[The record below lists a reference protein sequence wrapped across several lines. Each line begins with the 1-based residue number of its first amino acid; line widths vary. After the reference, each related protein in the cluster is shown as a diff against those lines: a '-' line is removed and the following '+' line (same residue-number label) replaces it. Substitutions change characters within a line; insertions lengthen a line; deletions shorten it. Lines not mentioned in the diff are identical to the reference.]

1 MACQFLYGGKIHWS
15 WLLLFEAGSLSGMP
29 RGCTEPAL
37 WGYRAAHPIAM
48 GVDVSSLQHC
58 NVSSTSLDCI
68 SLPENTHTHTY
79 TRFHFRI
86 TLITQSG
93 WNSTVW
99 LWRLSGDEG
108 LEDSFLELAI
118 CKPNN
123 FFLCAETHQAEW
135 YKWTQPRILDSV
147 FQFQ

>member
-68 SLPENTHTHTY
+68 SLPENTHTHIHTIPFQNNIDNPEWLKLNCVAME
-79 TRFHFRI
+79 TFR
-86 TLITQSG
+86 G
-93 WNSTVW
+93 RRVGGF
-99 LWRLSGDEG
+99 LS
-108 LEDSFLELAI
+108 
-118 CKPNN
+118 
-123 FFLCAETHQAEW
+123 
-135 YKWTQPRILDSV
+135 
-147 FQFQ
+147 